1 MRIGIEYG
9 LEHIDFEVAAGRL
22 VGSHRAPAAP
32 SLPDPVAA
40 VRQALEAPSGFPP
53 LRRALT
59 PDDHVVIVVDEHLP
73 HLEALLVPVVEHIRQ
88 AGVARAAITILCPA
102 SDSSHAW
109 LEERPEA
116 LRDIDVEFHDPQ
128 NRQRLSYLAATRH
141 GRRIY
146 LNRTAVDADQIVV
159 LAGRGYDPL
168 LGYSGAE
175 GSLFPALSDDAT
187 RRDLAG
193 RLSNAAPGNSPGP
206 VLQEA
211 TEVAWL
217 LGAPFMVQVIEGL
230 GDNLAHVLGGLAA
243 TNAEGRQ
250 LLNARWHLTVDCPA
264 DTVVASLSGDP
275 ARHDFAALGRA
286 LAAAARVVKPGGRIV
301 LLSRSAPH
309 LGPGAE
315 SLRRVDDSESALS
328 LLREEMPPD
337 MAAAFQWATAARE
350 ATVYLLSG
358 LPHEVAEELF
368 TTPLDHAGQA
378 QRLLNGDGSCLFL
391 EDAHKIMAVVK

>member
-1 MRIGIEYG
+1 MQIGIDYG
-9 LEHIDFEVAAGRL
+9 REHIDFEVAAEHL
-22 VGSHRAPAAP
+22 VGSHRFAVAPA
-32 SLPDPVAA
+32 LPDPAAA
-40 VRQALEAPSGFPP
+40 VRQALETPSGFPP

-59 PDDHVVIVVDEHLP
+59 PDDHVVIVIDEHLP
-73 HLEALLVPVVEHIRQ
+73 HVEALLAPVVEHILE
-88 AGVARAAITILCPA
+88 AGVARQAITILCPE

-109 LEERPEA
+109 LEERPPA
-116 LRDIDVEFHDPQ
+116 LQDIAVEFHDPR
-128 NRQRLSYLAATRH
+128 NRQRLSYLATTRH

-175 GSLFPALSDDAT
+175 ASLFPALSDSAT
-187 RRDLAG
+187 QRDLTT
-193 RLSNAAPGNSPGP
+193 RVTNAAPGKNPGS

-217 LGAPFMVQVIEGL
+217 LGAPFMVQVIEGM
-230 GDNLAHVLGGLAA
+230 GDELAHVLGGLAA
-243 TNAEGRQ
+243 TNAESRQ
-250 LLNARWHLTVDCPA
+250 LLNARWRLTVDSQA

-275 ARHDFAALGRA
+275 ARHDFAALARA
-286 LAAAARVVKPGGRIV
+286 LAAAARVVKPGGRII
-301 LLSRSAPH
+301 LLSQAAPH

-315 SLRRVDDSESALS
+315 SLRRADDPESALAA
-328 LLREEMPPD
+328 LREEVPPD
-337 MAAAFQWATAARE
+337 MAAAFQWASAAQQ

-358 LPHEVAEELF
+358 LPREVAEELF

-378 QRLLNGDGSCLFL
+378 QRLLNGPGSCLFL
-391 EDAHKIMAVVK
+391 EDAHKIMAVVT